1 MKRFLFCA
9 SIAITMLFVGC
20 SKESDLAMPNNIKKG
35 RKFVATIED
44 NQTRLHA
51 EKPNIVWDVN
61 DLISIIDGDN
71 NLSYIY
77 DDEDKSFSPS
87 ENNINNIEVPEGE
100 VYAVYPY
107 DENNSVTDGK
117 FSLTLP
123 ANQSY
128 AENSFGDG
136 ANTMV
141 AVSNG
146 NDLYFKNVGG
156 YIELKL
162 YGNDVTVKSIKF
174 EGNSGEQLS
183 GNVIVSFDGDG
194 NPTYEWN
201 PASSN
206 AETKVLT
213 LTCPN
218 EGITLGNTDAEATSF
233 WFVVPPQTFNN
244 GFTITITDTNGINY
258 IKRTTKSI
266 ELQRNHL
273 KPMAA
278 FNIFE
283 NVLWCYVGDERY
295 PVPVA
300 PSSEGGIDMS
310 NIFPIEINPETFEAS
325 SSENLE
331 IRKMVTRIVVPEGIT
346 SVGTATFAYC
356 TNLESI
362 VLPSTLTSIGMGAF
376 GFCQNLRSI
385 TIPNGVESIGDLA
398 FMLSGL
404 EGELVIPDSV
414 ESIGMGAFAQTNI
427 EKVVIPD
434 SVTGSIHSTFMG
446 CTKLTDVTI
455 GSGITELNH
464 TVFSGCK
471 SLEKI
476 VIPNTIKEIEEC
488 VFENCTSLKEVI
500 FEENSQLRFMWM
512 NTFYNCT
519 SLKSIVLPA
528 SIGVPQSGF
537 ASGLGAS
544 LFKGCTNL
552 TSVYLLSDTPPVIND
567 FTCTDISKEDYN
579 YPFPHTND
587 GFKIYV
593 PSEAAKT
600 AYLGNELW
608 EIMENCIEVGSPE

>member
-1 MKRFLFCA
+1 MKKFLFCA

-20 SKESDLAMPNNIKKG
+20 SKESDLAMPNDVKDE

-51 EKPNIVWDVN
+51 EKPKIVWDDN

-77 DDEDKSFSPS
+77 DDEDKSFCQS
-87 ENNINNIEVPEGE
+87 ENNIEVSDGE
-100 VYAVYPY
+100 VYAVYPFHV
-107 DENNSVTDGK
+107 NNSVEDGK
-117 FSLTLP
+117 ISLTLP
-123 ANQSY
+123 EVQYY
-128 AENSFGDG
+128 AENSFGDE
-136 ANTMV
+136 ANIMV
-141 AVSNG
+141 AMSDG
-146 NDLYFKNVGG
+146 DQLLFKNVGA
-156 YIELKL
+156 YLEIKL
-162 YGNDVTVKSIKF
+162 YGASTNVKSIAF
-174 EGNSGEQLS
+174 QGNNGEKLA
-183 GNVIVSFDGDG
+183 GAALVSLDGDG
-194 NPTYEWN
+194 VPTYEWDN
-201 PASSN
+201 GS
-206 AETKVLT
+206 EHVEVLT

-233 WFVVPPQTFNN
+233 WFVVPPQTFEK

-266 ELQRNHL
+266 ELKRNYL
-273 KPMAA
+273 KPMAT
-278 FNIFE
+278 FNILTIPPE

-295 PVPVA
+295 PVPVV

-310 NIFPIEINPETFEAS
+310 NIFPIEIDPETFEAS
-325 SSENLE
+325 SGENLE

-356 TNLESI
+356 TKLESI

-376 GFCQNLRSI
+376 GFCKNLKSI

-434 SVTGSIHSTFMG
+434 SVTGSIHSTFIG

-464 TVFSGCK
+464 TVFSGCT

-488 VFENCTSLKEVI
+488 VFYDCTSLKEVI

-528 SIGVPQSGF
+528 SIGGPYTDT
-537 ASGLGAS
+537 AEGLGAA

-600 AYLGNELW
+600 AYLGDELW